1 MFRSKKPYG
10 ISVET
15 SKTASE
21 YCNTNLTTTEKILK
35 HITIAAIAG
44 IISFSTL
51 SASTALADNRN
62 TKDLHSSKVTNEVVN
77 ESIQILS
84 TDSFKDPISE
94 MMEEEKRAAEEKAF
108 LDSIEIIAKDYSDT
122 EELKEAL
129 IKMSKEFDIS
139 NITLTAAFEKVDEM
153 ASIPDSAPV
162 AGLITS
168 KFGYRTDPFSGR
180 QAFHC
185 GLDIQNEFDSDVCAT
200 AYGTVIFADYYGGY
214 GNYVQVDHGNGIVT
228 CYGHLNTFKCKVG
241 DIVSVGT
248 PIGTMGQTGQ
258 ATGVHVHY
266 EVCVDGEKV
275 DPLEYISDLSE
286 MTFLE

>member
-1 MFRSKKPYG
+1 MYKLKKPYG
-10 ISVET
+10 ICVET
-15 SKTASE
+15 NKTPSE
-21 YCNTNLTTTEKILK
+21 YCNTNLTTLQKGLKKIS
-35 HITIAAIAG
+35 IATLAG

-51 SASTALADNRN
+51 GASIALADNKN
-62 TKDLHSSKVTNEVVN
+62 TKALASEITNEAVN
-77 ESIQILS
+77 ESIQIMS
-84 TDSFKDPISE
+84 SDSFKDSFTVL
-94 MMEEEKRAAEEKAF
+94 MEEEKQAAEEKAF
-108 LDSIEIIAKDYSDT
+108 LESIEKISKDYSDL
-122 EELKEAL
+122 EELKDAL
-129 IKMSKEFDIS
+129 VKMSEDFDI
-139 NITLTAAFEKVDEM
+139 NEETLTAALEKVDSL
-153 ASIPDSAPV
+153 ASIPDVAPV
-162 AGLITS
+162 TGLITS
-168 KFGYRTDPFSGR
+168 KFGYRADPFSGK

-214 GNYVQVDHGNGIVT
+214 GNYVQIDHGNGIVT
-228 CYGHLNTFKCKVG
+228 CYGHLNSFKCKVG